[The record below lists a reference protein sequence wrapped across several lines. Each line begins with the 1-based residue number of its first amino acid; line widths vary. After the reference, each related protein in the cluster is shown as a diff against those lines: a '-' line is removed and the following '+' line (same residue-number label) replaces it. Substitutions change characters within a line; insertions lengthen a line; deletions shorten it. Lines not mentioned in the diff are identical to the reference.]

1 MAALRAG
8 NLDFSQCRGRV
19 GRLAASRAPAV
30 VNCPYRLASAR
41 RRFSLDKR
49 GKPHM
54 TTKLDSP
61 LKREILINEK
71 AYTLT
76 IDAEGLKLVE
86 KGRRNGQSV
95 TWKSIVDGAVGESGQ
110 G

>member
-1 MAALRAG
+1 
-8 NLDFSQCRGRV
+8 
-19 GRLAASRAPAV
+19 
-30 VNCPYRLASAR
+30 
-41 RRFSLDKR
+41 
-49 GKPHM
+49 M